1 MFSTTKIFQKNLLTP
16 GILLGVLFSQPISES
31 IPVHTYSIV
40 ALDAETGEL
49 GVAVQSH
56 WFSVGSL
63 VPWAK
68 AGVGAVATQSFVK
81 VDYGPDGLK
90 LMEGGMSSESAL
102 NKLVMEDEGEAVR
115 QVAMIDIKG
124 NVAAHTGSKCI
135 YAAGHQIG
143 NNYSVQAN
151 LMENETV
158 WPAMAKAF
166 ENTEGDLA
174 DKMMAALY
182 AAEGE
187 GGDIR
192 GKQSAAML
200 IVTGEPTGVPW
211 KDVVMDI
218 RVDDHPHPLK
228 ELKRL
233 IRVHRAYQHA
243 NKGDHYLELEEI
255 EKALVEY
262 EKASEFYPENP
273 ELPYWS
279 AVTLASKGNLDQ
291 ALPIFREV
299 FQKEPRLRIL
309 TPRLVNSGLLPNDPA
324 LIEAIIQIRSK

>member
-1 MFSTTKIFQKNLLTP
+1 MRFNTRSFIKPFLTP
-16 GILLGVLFSQPISES
+16 GILLGVLFSQSISQS

-40 ALDAETGEL
+40 AFDQETGEL

-56 WFSVGSL
+56 WFSVGFL

-81 VDYGPDGLK
+81 VDYGPHGLK
-90 LMEGGMSSESAL
+90 LMEEGMSADAAL
-102 NKLVMEDEGEAVR
+102 QKLVSEDEGEAVR
-115 QVAMIDIKG
+115 QVAMIDVKG

-143 NNYSVQAN
+143 KNYSVQAN

-174 DKMMAALY
+174 DKMMATLD
-182 AAEGE
+182 AAEAE

-211 KDVVMDI
+211 KDTVLDL
-218 RVDDHPHPLK
+218 RVEDHPKPLE
-228 ELKRL
+228 ELRRL
-233 IRVHRAYQHA
+233 IRINRAYRHA
-243 NKGDHYLELEEI
+243 NKGDHYLELENI

-262 EKASEFYPENP
+262 EMAAHYYPENP
-273 ELPYWS
+273 ELSFWS
-279 AVTLASKGNLDQ
+279 AITLASKGQLDK
-291 ALPIFREV
+291 ALPIFRDV
-299 FQKEPRLRIL
+299 FNREPRLRKL
-309 TPRLVNSGLLPNDPA
+309 TPRLVDSGLLPDDPE
-324 LIEAIIQIRSK
+324 LIETIMKIY